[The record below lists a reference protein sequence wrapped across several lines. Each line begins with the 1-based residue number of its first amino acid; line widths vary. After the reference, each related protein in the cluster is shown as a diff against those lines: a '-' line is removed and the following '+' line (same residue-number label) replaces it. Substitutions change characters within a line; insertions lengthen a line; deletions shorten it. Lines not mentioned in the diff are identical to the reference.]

1 MAPRALKARELKA
14 RMVLDE
20 DVKTREGALILPKG
34 HELSA
39 VLVERLRQYAES
51 RRLDEP
57 IRVRVPA
64 DLPA

>member
-1 MAPRALKARELKA
+1 
-14 RMVLDE
+14 MVLDE